1 MKVLYLLNVLF
12 GDIWSYHLIT
22 FAFPAD
28 SFSSQLFF
36 VLVFCSDTHSFFSS
50 AELFKSNL
58 MTSVSALRQIVER
71 LLTLKSLSICLSEQ
85 AAASKLPFSY
95 LRSCDLPVC
104 ARSTPEVSLRQGNS
118 TAMLCHTLT
127 PSDRVG
133 FCFLWSTKDCI
144 SLSAY

>member
-1 MKVLYLLNVLF
+1 MNVLYLLSVLF

-36 VLVFCSDTHSFFSS
+36 VLVFCSDTHVFFSS

-71 LLTLKSLSICLSEQ
+71 LLTLKSSS
-85 AAASKLPFSY
+85 
-95 LRSCDLPVC
+95 PVC
-104 ARSTPEVSLRQGNS
+104 
-118 TAMLCHTLT
+118 
-127 PSDRVG
+127 PSVCLNRLLPASYFSVIEDPV
-133 FCFLWSTKDCI
+133 I
-144 SLSAY
+144 SPSVPDQLQRFH